1 MQIILGK
8 EEGRKGERAKGE
20 GRKGKGEVMNLFIRS
35 PGHQVTLSF
44 DAGVVLLYG
53 KAYRMGLANIIT
65 IPENDYKAQQIVPW
79 R

>member
-8 EEGRKGERAKGE
+8 EEGRKGER
-20 GRKGKGEVMNLFIRS
+20 GRVKGEVMNLFIRS
-35 PGHQVTLSF
+35 PGHKVTLSF

-53 KAYRMGLANIIT
+53 KAYRMGLANIIA
-65 IPENDYKAQQIVPW
+65 IPEDDYKAQQIVPW